1 MGRALAIF
9 VLRNRG
15 KLVLLIF
22 IILLVIIYTRIG
34 IYTIQPMGVV
44 PEGVTLVVWREAG
57 QPFFDSPDATCIRTE
72 GSVSLL
78 CRGTAIAADPEG
90 SAILKLPFW
99 NWAYLQSTAGQTFNY

>member
-15 KLVLLIF
+15 KLLLLIL

-34 IYTIQPMGVV
+34 VYTIQPMGVV
-44 PEGVTLVVWREAG
+44 PDGVTLVVWRDAG

-72 GSVSLL
+72 GSISLL
-78 CRGTAIAADPEG
+78 CRGTAIAVAPIG

-99 NWAYLQSTAGQTFNY
+99 NWAYLQSTGGITVSY